1 MMDLAGWSEVKN
13 SIKVRLITMGPGV
26 KMIMKVPLEFSS
38 VCSKLLS
45 QRPVCGLLQQVDNT
59 YTVNGV
65 FGRVFST
72 SA

>member
-1 MMDLAGWSEVKN
+1 
-13 SIKVRLITMGPGV
+13 MGPGV

-59 YTVNGV
+59 YTLNGV
-65 FGRVFST
+65 FERVFST